1 MAYAPLASVDA
12 SIFARTSS
20 SSVRSAPNASLAHDH
35 REAARLVALAR
46 SPRVNPN
53 DAVVVRRRSASVT
66 YRLRRWPLYLVAF
79 NPLVVL
85 RLRLL
90 PQVIGGG
97 LFGSGQRAGRRS
109 THAAQALKEEAQAIH
124 AESVPVVYGYH
135 SSEFAR
141 SGRRQ
146 RGDEGCEV
154 PGLRRS

>member
-1 MAYAPLASVDA
+1 M
-12 SIFARTSS
+12 
-20 SSVRSAPNASLAHDH
+20 
-35 REAARLVALAR
+35 
-46 SPRVNPN
+46 
-53 DAVVVRRRSASVT
+53 T

-90 PQVIGGG
+90 PQVISGG

-124 AESVPVVYGYH
+124 AESVVYGYDW
-135 SSEFAR
+135 SEIAR
-141 SGRRQ
+141 SGRGQ

-154 PGLRRS
+154 PGLR

>member
-1 MAYAPLASVDA
+1 M
-12 SIFARTSS
+12 
-20 SSVRSAPNASLAHDH
+20 
-35 REAARLVALAR
+35 
-46 SPRVNPN
+46 
-53 DAVVVRRRSASVT
+53 T

-124 AESVPVVYGYH
+124 AESVPVVYGYD

-141 SGRRQ
+141 SGRGQ